1 MRRSIAIFAATG
13 LAIAQASSAVPGPLR
28 TARTSADVFTGET
41 HDPYV
46 LAVRAYVWG
55 YPLVR
60 AAQLRQNAT
69 RPDDPYAKRPP
80 TVAGAPLNTLG
91 HARVPATPETRIG
104 VAPNSDTLYSLAF
117 LDMDQGPFVLHSPDF
132 GPRYYTFQFGQA
144 DTATEQSLGQRT
156 HGAKVPPVFIY
167 GPGYAG
173 MIPPGMIAA
182 PSRYRYLMI
191 AGRILVNAD
200 ADLPAV
206 HALQDQIR
214 LGKWNGSASVPATP
228 TPQRPV
234 IGQASGIPKELENLE
249 MLGSVLRD
257 WTPQS
262 HDEAIITSFARIGL
276 TRQHG
281 FQLQDLRPEQRAA
294 IADGVAD
301 GEAIVRAKTYELG
314 RKVNGWSINYQGPR
328 FGDNHLLRAAVAMDQ
343 IYIVEPEEALYPSAR
358 VDGAGQPLDGR
369 NPYRIRFAPGQL
381 PPVGAFWSITLYHA
395 KGFLVENPIDRWA
408 IGDRT
413 PGLTYD
419 RDGSL
424 EIFVQ
429 HHRPHGE
436 AAANW
441 LPAPDGPF
449 MLLMRLY
456 HPKEPI
462 LSGAW
467 TPPPVVNVVAL
478 SAGNSP

>member
-1 MRRSIAIFAATG
+1 MRCSIGFLAVIG
-13 LAIAQASSAVPGPLR
+13 LAIGLASNAVAGPLR
-28 TARTSADVFTGET
+28 TAHTSADVFIGET

-91 HARVPATPETRIG
+91 HARALATPDTRIG

-117 LDMDQGPFVLHSPDF
+117 LDMDQGPFVLQSPDF

-156 HGAKVPPVFIY
+156 HGAKLPPVFIHA
-167 GPGYAG
+167 PGYAG
-173 MIPPGMIAA
+173 MFPPGMIAV

-200 ADLPAV
+200 ADLPSV
-206 HALQDQIR
+206 HASQDQIR
-214 LGKWNGSASVPATP
+214 LGRWNGSALVPATP
-228 TPQRPV
+228 TPQRPLL
-234 IGQASGIPKELENLE
+234 GPASGIPKELEILE
-249 MLGSVLRD
+249 MLGSVLQD

-262 HDEAIITSFARIGL
+262 QDKEIIASLAEIGL
-276 TRQHG
+276 TSQHG
-281 FQLQDLRPEQRAA
+281 FRPQDLTTEQRAA
-294 IADGVAD
+294 VAEGVAD

-314 RKVNGWSINYQGPR
+314 RRVKGWSINYLGPR
-328 FGDNHLLRAAVAMDQ
+328 FGDDLLLRAAVAMDQ

-369 NPYRIRFAPGQL
+369 NHYRIRFAPGQL
-381 PPVGAFWSITLYHA
+381 PPVDAFWSITLYHA
-395 KGFLVENPIDRWA
+395 KGFMVENPIDRWA

-429 HHRPHGE
+429 HDRPHGE

-456 HPKEPI
+456 HPTEPI

-467 TPPPVVNVVAL
+467 TPPPIVNVVAE
-478 SAGNSP
+478 